1 MTQGARKLGGRILA
15 LLTAF
20 GLLAGRAAAQDE
32 GAVERARQASIAAMA
47 SRIEYQTRDL
57 STLAPVAPV
66 VKPVRAQP
74 SPATRSFTFDWAS
87 DTVSFLVYAE
97 SGVGSVGITLES
109 GTPERPYSS
118 GAWASFVFPG
128 VDDPVPPG
136 KYSFD
141 VTGPGSDAAAVKS
154 KSRRGGQP
162 SSGILDLN
170 LFVLDGCGLTS
181 QGLAEALV
189 VFAEVMADA
198 RISLGKISVV
208 KVTGADG
215 LLSPGSFGEANGIGV
230 TLSQQF
236 TVDPPNTLGANL
248 FFLKNIPDV
257 FGFSQGIPV
266 ALGIPGAAAGGVLIS
281 VDTHNTDRGFDGRE
295 LGLTMVHETG
305 HSMGL
310 YHTSER
316 DGSQHDTINDT
327 PTCAGGSEAACPDGT
342 NIMFWSGHGVDL
354 SGGQGYVL
362 RRSPIVH

>member
-1 MTQGARKLGGRILA
+1 MLALSAAFGILA
-15 LLTAF
+15 
-20 GLLAGRAAAQDE
+20 GSAAAQDKSEVE
-32 GAVERARQASIAAMA
+32 GARQARIAAMA

-66 VKPVRAQP
+66 VNPIRSQP
-74 SPATRSFTFDWAS
+74 GPAIRSFTFDWAS

-97 SGVGSVGITLES
+97 SGTGSVGITLEP
-109 GTPERPYSS
+109 GTPERPNSY

-141 VTGPGSDAAAVKS
+141 VTGAGSDAAVVKS
-154 KSRRGGQP
+154 KSRRGAQP
-162 SSGILDLN
+162 SSGTLDLN
-170 LFVLDGCGLTS
+170 LFVLEGCGLTN

-198 RISLGKISVV
+198 RIKLGKVSVV
-208 KVTGADG
+208 TVTGAAG
-215 LLSPGSFGEANGIGV
+215 LLSPGSFGEANG
-230 TLSQQF
+230 TAAALSQQF
-236 TVDPPNTLGANL
+236 TVNPPNTLGANL
-248 FFLKNIPDV
+248 FFLKNVPDV
-257 FGFSQGIPV
+257 YGFSQGIPV
-266 ALGIPGAAAGGVLIS
+266 ALGIPGAASGGVVIS

-327 PTCAGGSEAACPDGT
+327 PTCAGGSEAGCPDGT

-354 SGGQGYVL
+354 SEGQGYVL